1 MSYAEGDMPA
11 AESLYECLRRLAVED
26 PKEARRVFLARL
38 QANSND
44 LPEFLARLARPN
56 ESRLRQ
62 VVANAIR
69 AHPEKGRLVPD
80 LLRWR
85 AAETDEFTRRA
96 IEGALADVDITDI
109 RTSRANE
116 RIAVPGQLTAVY
128 RYVSD
133 RLRHRMRNTMLSAQA
148 QANRLTKLMA
158 GDLRAEVQATIA
170 KLTDAMVSLGRELE
184 ATDVDPEYFK
194 QRSIVLADWLQQLN
208 LRYGSQY
215 APMTLRLV
223 DADKAPIRVFA
234 TNYYLDTIF
243 WNIWM
248 NAQQAVGAGCEIMV
262 HFKITDQEVEL
273 LISDNG
279 AGFSPELKD
288 VVFLEVYSTKNH
300 GRGRGLMEIQDA
312 VERIGGHVELYEI
325 SPSEYRIRMRFPLD
339 LQ

>member
-1 MSYAEGDMPA
+1 MPA